1 MIELAAAA
9 AVGLAFVL
17 SLVGT
22 VLVRKLAL
30 SWGFIDQPGRDRF
43 HRTPTPLLGGVA
55 ILVAILLPSLL
66 ALVLA
71 RVWSAA
77 GAPNWLPESL
87 AVHIPGVV
95 EKTPLALI
103 ILAGCAVLH
112 VVGLI
117 DDRKRLGPWLK
128 LIAQVLV
135 ACAVVFI
142 GKVRLLEMLDEPT
155 GSIAISSIASV
166 LWLVLIINAFN
177 FLDNIDGLSAG
188 VAAICSAALLA
199 AAAASGQLFVAGW
212 LCLLLGAS
220 LGFLVFNFPPAKIF
234 MGDAGSLVLGFMLGV
249 LSILTTY
256 YRGGPSGVYYSV
268 FVPVVLLA
276 VPLYDTA
283 SVVWLRIRNR
293 RNPMVG
299 DRRHFSHRLLRR
311 GMSPR
316 KAVLTI
322 YLATA
327 ATAAG
332 ASLLPHVSRIGA
344 MLVFAQT
351 VGIVLIVALLESA
364 DGRSGQ

>member
-1 MIELAAAA
+1 MIEIAAAG
-9 AVGLAFVL
+9 AVGLAFIL
-17 SLVGT
+17 SLTGT

-30 SWGFIDQPGRDRF
+30 AWGFIDQPGRDRF

-55 ILVAILLPSLL
+55 IFLAVLLPSLL
-66 ALVLA
+66 VLVLA

-77 GAPNWLPESL
+77 GAPSWLEGL

-95 EKTPLALI
+95 EKTPLVLV
-103 ILAGCAVLH
+103 ILGGCAVLH
-112 VVGLI
+112 IVGLI
-117 DDRKRLGPWLK
+117 DDRKNLGPWLK
-128 LIAQVLV
+128 LVAQVLV
-135 ACAVVFI
+135 AGAVVFI
-142 GKVRLLEMLDEPT
+142 GKVRLLEMLGEPV
-155 GSIAISSIASV
+155 SSIASI
-166 LWLVLIINAFN
+166 LWLVLITNAFN

-256 YRGGPSGVYYSV
+256 YHGGSSGMYYGV
-268 FVPVVLLA
+268 FAPVVLLA
-276 VPLYDTA
+276 VPLYDTV
-283 SVVWLRIRNR
+283 SVVLLRIRNR

-311 GMSPR
+311 RMSPS

-332 ASLLPHVSRIGA
+332 ASLLPHVSRVGA
-344 MLVFAQT
+344 ILVFAQT

-364 DGRSGQ
+364 DGRSGP

>member
-1 MIELAAAA
+1 MIEIAAAG
-9 AVGLAFVL
+9 AVGLAFIL
-17 SLVGT
+17 SLAGT
-22 VLVRKLAL
+22 VLMRKLAL
-30 SWGFIDQPGRDRF
+30 AWGFIDHPGRDRF
-43 HRTPTPLLGGVA
+43 HSKPTPLLGGVA
-55 ILVAILLPSLL
+55 IFLAVLLPSLL
-66 ALVLA
+66 VLVLA

-77 GAPNWLPESL
+77 GAPSWLEGL

-95 EKTPLALI
+95 EKTPLALV
-103 ILAGCAVLH
+103 ILGGCMVLH
-112 VVGLI
+112 IVGLI
-117 DDRKRLGPWLK
+117 DDRKNLGPWLK
-128 LIAQVLV
+128 LVAQVLV

-142 GKVRLLEMLDEPT
+142 GKVRLLEMLGEPV
-155 GSIAISSIASV
+155 SSIASI
-166 LWLVLIINAFN
+166 LWLVLITNAFN

-249 LSILTTY
+249 ISILTTY
-256 YRGGPSGVYYSV
+256 YHGGSSGMYYGV
-268 FVPVVLLA
+268 FAPVVLLA
-276 VPLYDTA
+276 VPLYDTV
-283 SVVWLRIRNR
+283 SVVLLRIRNR

-311 GMSPR
+311 GMSQR

-332 ASLLPHVSRIGA
+332 ASLLPHVSRVGA
-344 MLVFAQT
+344 ILVFAQT
-351 VGIVLIVALLESA
+351 LGIVLIVALLESA
-364 DGRSGQ
+364 DGRPGP

>member
-17 SLVGT
+17 SLAGT
-22 VLVRKLAL
+22 VLMRKLAL
-30 SWGFIDQPGRDRF
+30 SLGFIDQPGRDRL
-43 HRTPTPLLGGVA
+43 HRKATPLLGGVA
-55 ILVAILLPSLL
+55 IIAAVLLPSLL
-66 ALVLA
+66 ALLLA
-71 RVWSAA
+71 RVWATV
-77 GAPNWLPESL
+77 GAPNWLPETL
-87 AVHIPGVV
+87 AVHIGGVV

-103 ILAGCAVLH
+103 ILGGCVVLH

-117 DDRKRLGPWLK
+117 DDRKHLGPWLK

-142 GKVRLLEMLDEPT
+142 GRIRLMEMMGEPVS
-155 GSIAISSIASV
+155 GIASV
-166 LWLVLIINAFN
+166 IWLVVIINAFN

-199 AAAASGQLFVAGW
+199 AAAASGQLFVAAW

-220 LGFLVFNFPPAKIF
+220 LGFLMFNFPPAKIF

-249 LSILTTY
+249 ISILTTY

-268 FVPVVLLA
+268 FAPLVLLA
-276 VPLYDTA
+276 VPLYDTS

-299 DRRHFSHRLLRR
+299 DRRHFSHRLLLR
-311 GMSPR
+311 GMSQR

-332 ASLLPHVSRIGA
+332 ASLLPHVNRIGA

-364 DGRSGQ
+364 DGRGKP

>member
-1 MIELAAAA
+1 MMIEIAAAA
-9 AVGLAFVL
+9 AVGLAFIL

-30 SWGFIDQPGRDRF
+30 AWGFIDHPGSDRF
-43 HRTPTPLLGGVA
+43 SRTPTPLLGGVA
-55 ILVAILLPSLL
+55 ITAAVLLPSLL
-66 ALVLA
+66 SLVLA
-71 RVWSAA
+71 RVWSMT
-77 GAPNWLPESL
+77 GVPNWLPEGL

-95 EKTPLALI
+95 AKTPLALV
-103 ILAGCAVLH
+103 ILGGCLVLH

-117 DDRKRLGPWLK
+117 DDRKDLGPWLK
-128 LIAQVLV
+128 LAAQVL
-135 ACAVVFI
+135 AAGAVVFI
-142 GKVRLLEMLDEPT
+142 GRIRLMEMLGEPV
-155 GSIAISSIASV
+155 SSIISV
-166 LWLVLIINAFN
+166 LWLVLITNAFN

-188 VAAICSAALLA
+188 VTAICSAALLA

-268 FVPVVLLA
+268 FAPLVLLA
-276 VPLYDTA
+276 VPLYDTI

-311 GMSPR
+311 GMSQR
-316 KAVLTI
+316 KTVLTI

-332 ASLLPHVSRIGA
+332 ASLLAHVDRIGA
-344 MLVFAQT
+344 ILVFAQT
-351 VGIVLIVALLESA
+351 VGIVMIVALLESA
-364 DGRSGQ
+364 DRRPRP

>member
-1 MIELAAAA
+1 MIELAAAGT
-9 AVGLAFVL
+9 VGLAFIL
-17 SLVGT
+17 SLAGT

-30 SWGFIDQPGRDRF
+30 AWGFIDQPGRDRF

-55 ILVAILLPSLL
+55 IFLAILLPSLL
-66 ALVLA
+66 ILVLA

-77 GAPNWLPESL
+77 GAPSWLEGPQGAGL
-87 AVHIPGVV
+87 VVHIPGVV
-95 EKTPLALI
+95 AKTPLALV
-103 ILAGCAVLH
+103 ILGGCAVLH
-112 VVGLI
+112 IVGLI
-117 DDRKRLGPWLK
+117 DDRKNLGPWLK
-128 LIAQVLV
+128 LAVQFLV

-142 GKVRLLEMLDEPT
+142 GNVRLLEMLGEPL
-155 GSIAISSIASV
+155 SSIASI
-166 LWLVLIINAFN
+166 LWLVLITNAFN

-249 LSILTTY
+249 ISILTTY
-256 YRGGPSGVYYSV
+256 YHGGSSGMYYGV
-268 FVPVVLLA
+268 FAPVVLLA
-276 VPLYDTA
+276 VPLYDTV
-283 SVVWLRIRNR
+283 SVVLLRIRNR

-311 GMSPR
+311 GMSPT

-344 MLVFAQT
+344 ILVFAQT
-351 VGIVLIVALLESA
+351 LGIVLIVALLESA
-364 DGRSGQ
+364 DGRSVP

>member
-1 MIELAAAA
+1 MIELSAAA

-30 SWGFIDQPGRDRF
+30 SLGFIDQPGRDRL
-43 HRTPTPLLGGVA
+43 HRKPTPLLGGVA
-55 ILVAILLPSLL
+55 ITSAILLPSIL
-66 ALVLA
+66 AMVLA
-71 RVWSAA
+71 RVWSVT
-77 GAPNWLPESL
+77 GAPDWLPKEL
-87 AVHIPGVV
+87 AVHIPGAV
-95 EKTPLALI
+95 EKTPLALV
-103 ILAGCAVLH
+103 ILAGCALLH

-117 DDRKRLGPWLK
+117 DDRKHLGPWLK
-128 LIAQVLV
+128 LAAQILA

-142 GKVRLLEMLDEPT
+142 GGLRLLEMTGEPF
-155 GSIAISSIASV
+155 SSIASI
-166 LWLVLIINAFN
+166 LWLVLITNAFN

-188 VAAICSAALLA
+188 VAAICSAALLT

-212 LCLLLGAS
+212 LCLVLGAS

-256 YRGGPSGVYYSV
+256 YRGGSSGVLYSV

-276 VPLYDTA
+276 VPLYDTL
-283 SVVWLRIRNR
+283 SVVLIRIRSR
-293 RNPMVG
+293 RNPMIG
-299 DRRHFSHRLLRR
+299 DQRHFSHRLLGR

-316 KAVLTI
+316 KAVMTI

-332 ASLLPHVSRIGA
+332 ASLLPHVSQTGA
-344 MLVFAQT
+344 ILVFAQT
-351 VGIVLIVALLESA
+351 VGIVSIIALLESA
-364 DGRSGQ
+364 DGRGKP

>member
-1 MIELAAAA
+1 MIELAAAGV
-9 AVGLAFVL
+9 VGLAFIL
-17 SLVGT
+17 SLAGT
-22 VLVRKLAL
+22 VLMRKLAL
-30 SWGFIDQPGRDRF
+30 AWGFIDQPGRDRF

-55 ILVAILLPSLL
+55 IFLAVLLPSLL
-66 ALVLA
+66 VLVLA

-77 GAPNWLPESL
+77 GAPSWLEGL

-95 EKTPLALI
+95 EKTPLALA
-103 ILAGCAVLH
+103 ILGGCAVLH
-112 VVGLI
+112 IVGLI
-117 DDRKRLGPWLK
+117 DDRKNLGPWLK
-128 LIAQVLV
+128 LVAQVLV

-142 GKVRLLEMLDEPT
+142 GKVRLLEMLGEPV
-155 GSIAISSIASV
+155 SSIASI
-166 LWLVLIINAFN
+166 LWLVLITNAFN

-249 LSILTTY
+249 VSILTTY
-256 YRGGPSGVYYSV
+256 YPGGSSGMYYGI
-268 FVPVVLLA
+268 FAPIVLLA
-276 VPLYDTA
+276 VPLYDTI
-283 SVVWLRIRNR
+283 SVVLLRIRNR

-311 GMSPR
+311 GMSPT
-316 KAVLTI
+316 KAILTI

-344 MLVFAQT
+344 ILVFAQT

-364 DGRSGQ
+364 DGRTVP

>member
-22 VLVRKLAL
+22 ALARRFAMA
-30 SWGFIDQPGRDRF
+30 WGIIDQPGRDRF
-43 HRTPTPLLGGVA
+43 GSTPTPLLGGVA
-55 ILVAILLPSLL
+55 ITAAILLPSLL
-66 ALVLA
+66 ALALA
-71 RVWSAA
+71 RVWSAT
-77 GAPNWLPESL
+77 GAPNWLPEAL

-103 ILAGCAVLH
+103 ILAGCVVLH

-117 DDRKRLGPWLK
+117 DDRKDLGPWLK
-128 LIAQVLV
+128 LAAQLLV
-135 ACAVVFI
+135 AGGVVFAGRI
-142 GKVRLLEMLDEPT
+142 RLLEMMGEPV
-155 GSIAISSIASV
+155 SSIASV
-166 LWLVLIINAFN
+166 LWLVVIINAFN

-212 LCLLLGAS
+212 LCLLGGAA

-256 YRGGPSGVYYSV
+256 YRGGSSGLYYSV
-268 FVPVVLLA
+268 FAPVVLLA

-311 GMSPR
+311 GMSPP

-327 ATAAG
+327 VTAAG

-344 MLVFAQT
+344 ILVFAQT
-351 VGIVLIVALLESA
+351 VGVVLIVALLESA
-364 DGRSGQ
+364 DGRPGK